1 MKLIRYQSATG
12 DTATIDTATIDIE
25 KIDALTNPV
34 IAKGANG

>member
-1 MKLIRYQSATG
+1 MKLIRYQS
-12 DTATIDTATIDIE
+12 ATIDTATIDIE